1 MKKLIE
7 LTADEARNHFLK
19 GSSYFNSDLPDYISF
34 EPILKEVN
42 EVLNGSV
49 YKEFN
54 SLKPSNLP
62 DVNYSFITNKDGR
75 FAWRP
80 YEFIHPVIYVSLV
93 NLICDEKNWQFIK
106 DRFQQMENS
115 FIDCCSSPVISENHQ
130 SDVAAQIN
138 NWWQKVEQRS
148 LIHSLNFSH
157 LTHTD
162 VTNCY
167 GSLYTHSIS
176 WALHGKSVSKEC
188 KNKDKLLGNQIDS
201 LIRDGRYGQ
210 TNGISQ
216 GSVLMDLIAELVLGY
231 IDEQIYAHGFSGNDI
246 QIIRYRDD
254 YRIFSN
260 SDHIAE
266 NALKVLSDKL
276 QMVGMVLGVPK
287 TFSCKNVVEGSVKPD
302 KISAINLQDL
312 GTTNAQTLQ
321 KQFLRLHTFGLH
333 YPNSGALKRLVS
345 NFHDA
350 ISSISDKP
358 NDLKVLV
365 AIAVD
370 IAFVSPSTFPV
381 IAGILSHLISLAAA
395 DDKLSLWNSIRDKM
409 SKIPH
414 NGYLE
419 IWLQRVIKPK
429 SIGIQFDSKEPI
441 CRVVNGNICE
451 LWNSTWILDDA
462 LKAAM
467 EVKKILISDPCE
479 SSEIIKPKELELFKN
494 NALSY

>member
-19 GSSYFNSDLPDYISF
+19 SSSYFNSDLPDYISF

-49 YKEFN
+49 YKSSN
-54 SLKPSNLP
+54 SLKPKDLP
-62 DVNYSFITNKDGR
+62 GVNYSFITNKDGR

-80 YEFIHPVIYVSLV
+80 YELIHPVIYVSLV
-93 NLICDEKNWQFIK
+93 NLICDEENWLFIK
-106 DRFQQMENS
+106 NRFQQMEKNLVE
-115 FIDCCSSPVISENHQ
+115 CCSSPVISENQQ
-130 SDVAAQIN
+130 SDVAVQIN
-138 NWWQKVEQRS
+138 NWWQKFEQNS

-176 WALHGKSVSKEC
+176 WALHGKSKSKEL
-188 KNKDKLLGNQIDS
+188 KNKNQLFGNHIDS

-231 IDEQIYAHGFSGNDI
+231 IDEQIHADGFSENDI
-246 QIIRYRDD
+246 KIIRYRDD

-276 QMVGMVLGVPK
+276 QNVGMALGMPK
-287 TFSCKNVVEGSVKPD
+287 TFSYKNVVEGSIKPD

-312 GTTNAQTLQ
+312 GTTNAQSLQ
-321 KQFLRLHTFGLH
+321 KQPLRLHTFGLH

-350 ISSISDKP
+350 ISRISGKP

-381 IAGILSHLISLAAA
+381 IAGILSQLISLASA
-395 DDKLSLWNSIRDKM
+395 DDKYFLWNDIRKKM

-419 IWLQRVIKPK
+419 IWLQRIVKPK
-429 SIGIQFDSKEPI
+429 SIGIKFDSEEPI
-441 CRVVNGNICE
+441 CRIVNGDIGE
-451 LWNSTWILDDA
+451 LWNSAWIQSPY
-462 LKAAM
+462 LKVAM
-467 EVKKILISDPCE
+467 EVEKIVVSDPCE
-479 SSEIIKPKELELFKN
+479 SSEIIKPDELELFKN
-494 NALSY
+494 HALAY